1 MDNSFSERYLNSL
14 KNDTCP
20 FCGKGLA
27 YNRDYT
33 ESYCQDPKCQYKE
46 SIDFSK
52 LIYPNKEYERKI
64 HCEWIE

>member
-27 YNRDYT
+27 YNHDYT
-33 ESYCQDPKCQYKE
+33 ESHCQDPKCQYNE
-46 SIDFSK
+46 AIDFSN
-52 LIYPNKEYERKI
+52 LLHPNKEYKI
-64 HCEWIE
+64 EILGEWVK